1 MSRRRLLTTAGLVLL
16 AYLVAMVLVLQR
28 IEVPPLGVTTV
39 ALVAAAGV
47 VQLAA
52 KWLFGLLFRDGV
64 MASGSALRPSSA
76 FKGALVGAGVARL
89 IPAGG
94 AITPVAMAWTVR
106 REAVGSAGAALR
118 ATMLNYAGLLMGTGF
133 ALLWIRG
140 RGLYVSWQ
148 AGMLAGAVVSLVIG
162 SALMFGTGWLGRA
175 SQVLPARW
183 RRHLGE
189 SLHNHRL
196 GPGAHGLL
204 WGRLALEAA
213 VLAMVMTAFGLDLT
227 PTQTFAAFGVSQ
239 LAGGL
244 PGTPGGIGYTEA
256 GLVGVLAFFGF
267 AVEVTVAPILFFR
280 LVSYWLPAL
289 AGLVAGGMTFMRSS
303 PYVEQPAG
311 L

>member
-1 MSRRRLLTTAGLVLL
+1 
-16 AYLVAMVLVLQR
+16 
-28 IEVPPLGVTTV
+28 
-39 ALVAAAGV
+39 
-47 VQLAA
+47 
-52 KWLFGLLFRDGV
+52 
-64 MASGSALRPSSA
+64 
-76 FKGALVGAGVARL
+76 
-89 IPAGG
+89 
-94 AITPVAMAWTVR
+94 
-106 REAVGSAGAALR
+106 
-118 ATMLNYAGLLMGTGF
+118 
-133 ALLWIRG
+133 
-140 RGLYVSWQ
+140 
-148 AGMLAGAVVSLVIG
+148 
-162 SALMFGTGWLGRA
+162 
-175 SQVLPARW
+175 
-183 RRHLGE
+183 
-189 SLHNHRL
+189 
-196 GPGAHGLL
+196 LL
-204 WGRLALEAA
+204 WGRLVLEAA